1 MLNTNQILEQNGLN
15 WTVAKK
21 PLLYAGECTP
31 SANNGLHSTNYY
43 GIVRED
49 TGEVF
54 STVKETYTPTQ
65 NHTIIE
71 TMQDIA
77 GDNDLEI
84 IRAIPLN
91 GGRKVLVQMKRPNN
105 HMIIGGQDTEQYIY
119 AINSH
124 DGSSSLKFGFMNTVV
139 FCQNQF
145 GWMNSN
151 AFSGYRHTQ
160 SIQDKVKELPS
171 IINFSGEEEKIAELQ
186 HFSGQSIGRDAIE
199 EMLFSLTKIDR
210 AMSPREIE
218 GNFSTRSINIY
229 NDLQNCIMEETSRVG
244 LTKWGLFNGV
254 TKYTTHMKSAPL
266 REHGRQESIITGSG
280 QKMNEQAF
288 NFLKQY

>member
-1 MLNTNQILEQNGLN
+1 MLNTEEILEQNGLN
-15 WTVAKK
+15 WNVVKK

-31 SANNGLHSTNYY
+31 SANNGLYPTDYY

-71 TMQDIA
+71 TMQQIA

-84 IRAIPLN
+84 VKAVPFN
-91 GGRKVLVQMKRPNN
+91 AGRKVMVQMKRPNN
-105 HMIIGGQDTEQYIY
+105 HVVIGDQDTEQYIY

-151 AFSGYRHTQ
+151 AFSGYRHTE
-160 SIQDKVKELPS
+160 SIQNKVKELPS

-186 HFSGQSIGRDAIE
+186 HFSGQSINKNTIE
-199 EMLFSLTKIDR
+199 EMLFDLTKIDR
-210 AMSPREIE
+210 AMTSKEMHDT
-218 GNFSTRSINIY
+218 FSSRAINIHE
-229 NDLQNCIMEETSRVG
+229 DLLQCMLTETSRVG

-288 NFLKQY
+288 NFLKEY

>member
-1 MLNTNQILEQNGLN
+1 
-15 WTVAKK
+15 
-21 PLLYAGECTP
+21 
-31 SANNGLHSTNYY
+31 
-43 GIVRED
+43 
-49 TGEVF
+49 
-54 STVKETYTPTQ
+54 
-65 NHTIIE
+65 
-71 TMQDIA
+71 
-77 GDNDLEI
+77 
-84 IRAIPLN
+84 
-91 GGRKVLVQMKRPNN
+91 MKRPNN

-151 AFSGYRHTQ
+151 AFSGYRHTE
-160 SIQDKVKELPS
+160 SIQNKVKDLPS

-186 HFSGQSIGRDAIE
+186 HFSGQSIGKDAIH
-199 EMLFSLTKIDR
+199 EMLYSLTKIDI
-210 AMSPREIE
+210 AMSRKELV
-218 GNFSTRSINIY
+218 NFSTRSINIY
-229 NDLQNCIMEETSRVG
+229 NDLQACIIEETSRVG

>member
-1 MLNTNQILEQNGLN
+1 MLNTEQILEQNGLN
-15 WTVAKK
+15 WNVVKK
-21 PLLYAGECTP
+21 PLIYAGECTP
-31 SANNGLHSTNYY
+31 SANNGLHKTDYY

-65 NHTIIE
+65 NHTIIK
-71 TMQDIA
+71 TMQQIA

-84 IRAIPLN
+84 VKAVPFN
-91 GGRKVLVQMKRPNN
+91 AGRKVMVQMKRPNN

-151 AFSGYRHTQ
+151 AFSGYRHTE
-160 SIQDKVKELPS
+160 SIQNKVKELPS

-186 HFSGQSIGRDAIE
+186 HFSGQSISQDMIQ
-199 EMLFSLTKIDR
+199 EMMLTLTKVDTTL
-210 AMSPREIE
+210 PPEEIE
-218 GNFSTRSINIY
+218 KLSTRSRNIY
-229 NDLQNCIMEETSRVG
+229 GELFSCISNEVNRIG
-244 LTKWGLFNGV
+244 KTKWGLFNGV

-266 REHGRQESIITGSG
+266 REHGRQESIVTGSG

-288 NFLKQY
+288 NFLKAY

>member
-1 MLNTNQILEQNGLN
+1 MLNTQEILEQNGLN
-15 WTVAKK
+15 WNVNKV
-21 PLLYAGECTP
+21 PLMYAGECTP
-31 SANNGLHSTNYY
+31 SANNGLHSTDYY

-54 STVKETYTPTQ
+54 ATVKEGYTPTQ
-65 NHTIIE
+65 NSNIIK
-71 TMQDIA
+71 TMQEIA
-77 GDNDLEI
+77 GQNELEI
-84 IRAIPLN
+84 VKATPIN
-91 GGRKVLVQMKRPNN
+91 GGRKVLIQMKRHNN
-105 HMIIGGQDTEQYIY
+105 TVIIGGQETEQYIY

-124 DGSSSLKFGFMNTVV
+124 DGSSSLKFGFMNTVI

-151 AFSGYRHTQ
+151 AFSGYRHTE
-160 SIQDKVKELPS
+160 SIQNKVKELPA
-171 IINFSGEEEKIAELQ
+171 IINFTGEEEKIAELQ
-186 HFSGQSIGRDAIE
+186 HFSGQSIGRDAIN

-210 AMSPREIE
+210 TMTSKEMHD
-218 GNFSTRSINIY
+218 NFSTRSINIHE
-229 NDLQNCIMEETSRVG
+229 DLLQCVLTETSRVG

-266 REHGRQESIITGSG
+266 REHGRQESVIIGSG
-280 QKMNEQAF
+280 SKMNEQAF